1 MSNTKLSPKKVNGK
15 FCLIQFGETTVRRK
29 LKVVGAFVEWKWGWD
44 YLKKVTTNEAGKL
57 TLKHW

>member
-29 LKVVGAFVEWKWGWD
+29 LKVVGAFVEWKWTD
-44 YLKKVTTNEAGKL
+44 NDFKKKL
-57 TLKHW
+57 LQQNFIF